1 MQACQTNSPSAS
13 ADALAPGSESSSRGL
28 TPAAMT
34 VFSFAGAML
43 IAASSSA
50 VTPLYHLYQASM
62 HLTPFWI
69 TIVFS
74 SYVASLLTALLTV
87 GGLSDYVGRR
97 PVILVALLLNA
108 SAMILFSEAQGVGQ
122 LILARMVQGLSV
134 GVGTTALGAAI
145 LDTNRAR
152 GPLLNSVTAFLGMTV
167 GSLGAAAL
175 ITFASDPLHRVYE
188 VLLGLTAL
196 LIALLYVMPESST
209 RKEGALASLRL
220 QVRVP
225 PQSRAILARLTPA
238 NVAAWALGG
247 LYLSLMPT
255 VVATAMGIASPW
267 VGGVVVAALMLTA
280 AIAVA
285 TFRNWPVR
293 RLIVMS
299 TSTLGLGV
307 ADNDDRNP
315 ATASCRAA
323 GGDDDRRR
331 GIRLDLFGNAAGTA
345 ADRRTASARR
355 AALGVLP
362 AILSGVR
369 SACSGGRIIGSVYRA
384 CDHGLYLRRGHYPA
398 RLHLDDGVAVDGSLI
413 EECATLRGGSGTP
426 AARTGARPAR
436 SSAARRAAAG
446 SACADRA
453 PSSFP
458 A

>member
-1 MQACQTNSPSAS
+1 MQACQTNSPSTA
-13 ADALAPGSESSSRGL
+13 ADTLAVGSERSAHTL
-28 TPAAMT
+28 TPSAMT

-108 SAMILFSEAQGVGQ
+108 AAMVLFSEAQGVGQ

-152 GPLLNSVTAFLGMTV
+152 GPLLNSVTAFLGMTA

-188 VLLGLTAL
+188 VLLALTAL

-209 RKEGALASLRL
+209 RKAGALASLL
-220 QVRVP
+220 PQVRVP

-238 NVAAWALGG
+238 NVAAWSLGG

-255 VVATAMGIASPW
+255 LVATTMGIASPW

-285 TFRNWPVR
+285 TSRNWPVQ
-293 RLIVMS
+293 RLIV
-299 TSTLGLGV
+299 TSTGTLALGV
-307 ADNDDRNP
+307 AV
-315 ATASCRAA
+315 TMI
-323 GGDDDRRR
+323 
-331 GIRLDLFGNAAGTA
+331 GIQQQQVIALFAGTMIA
-345 ADRRTASARR
+345 GA
-355 AALGVLP
+355 GF
-362 AILSGVR
+362 
-369 SACSGGRIIGSVYRA
+369 GSTF
-384 CDHGLYLRRGHYPA
+384 
-398 RLHLDDGVAVDGSLI
+398 S
-413 EECATLRGGSGTP
+413 ATLRALLPTAEPHQRAGLLSAFYLQSYLAFAVP
-426 AARTGARPAR
+426 AVVAGLSVPVIGLATTAYIYGAVIILLAFI
-436 SSAARRAAAG
+436 SMMASLWTEK
-446 SACADRA
+446 
-453 PSSFP
+453 
-458 A
+458 